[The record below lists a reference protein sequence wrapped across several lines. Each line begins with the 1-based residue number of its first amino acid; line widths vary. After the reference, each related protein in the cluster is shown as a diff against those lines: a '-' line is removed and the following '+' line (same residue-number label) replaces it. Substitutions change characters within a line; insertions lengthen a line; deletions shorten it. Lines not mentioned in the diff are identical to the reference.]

1 MNVADKLDPRNLQPG
16 GKLVTA
22 TEETKYIVGGR
33 IVAVTPIDG
42 LDLRFSGYGTPVSD
56 MNGPRFVI
64 GPSMQYLG
72 EKFSARWEYFFL
84 YEQGDRAHDRQ
95 RVHTAYLEAAYFLTE
110 QIQVGARA
118 EIYRLYLLNGS
129 TSSLLEHSELAATFN
144 YWFTPSSADKAPAHA
159 IDGN

>member
-42 LDLRFSGYGTPVSD
+42 LDLRFSGYGTPLSE
-56 MNGPRFVI
+56 MNGPRLVI
-64 GPSMQYLG
+64 GPSIQYLG

-84 YEQGDRAHDRQ
+84 SEQGDRPHERQ
-95 RVHTAYLEAAYFLTE
+95 RVPTAYLDASHLLTS
-110 QIQVGARA
+110 QLQ
-118 EIYRLYLLNGS
+118 L
-129 TSSLLEHSELAATFN
+129 
-144 YWFTPSSADKAPAHA
+144 
-159 IDGN
+159 